1 MIDKRNNKGF
11 SLVELMI
18 ALVVGSMLIAA
29 AAATYVAQNKSY
41 VAQETVSEVN
51 TQTKI
56 SHDIIAN
63 EIRNAGFGWPERM
76 DHDLS
81 YLQVIG
87 RTNFIT
93 PAGSSIAT
101 DGITISGGL
110 RYLGMAFPFG
120 YSANAIGLNCVNPNG
135 VIDFDDIY
143 EQDGTPTNR
152 ISIDPPGDANDQE
165 VIPVNAIISI
175 DGHFVAR
182 VAACAV
188 DMNGDCIP
196 QQLTLD
202 RAVRMEFP
210 IWDSNA
216 DADSFCDRGRPV
228 YVYED
233 HTYCVDGNSSLVR
246 IRRGGDPGTCSGN
259 GASITEELAQNIQDF
274 QLRYATD
281 ANGDGIIDVNG
292 NGQFDNPEDFVDM
305 PALIDHPTIKAVRI
319 NILAVADRE
328 DPNYQGM
335 GSPPAAIANRSWAAA
350 TPDNFRRR
358 WLRTMVRIRNR

>member
-1 MIDKRNNKGF
+1 MIDKRNNQGY

-18 ALVVGSMLIAA
+18 AIAVGAMLIAA
-29 AAATYVAQNKSY
+29 ASATYVAQNKSF
-41 VAQETVSEVN
+41 VAQESVSEVN

-76 DHDLS
+76 DLDES
-81 YLQVIG
+81 YLLAIG
-87 RTNFIT
+87 NTNFIT
-93 PAGSSIAT
+93 PVDKTMST

-120 YSANAIGLNCVNPNG
+120 YSANAVGLNCINPNG
-135 VIDFDDIY
+135 VINFDTIY
-143 EQDGTPTNR
+143 ELDGTPKNR
-152 ISIDPPGDANDQE
+152 ISIDPPGDQNEEED
-165 VIPVNAIISI
+165 IPVNAIISI

-182 VAACAV
+182 VAACAM
-188 DMNGDCIP
+188 DLDGNCIP

-202 RAVRMEFP
+202 RDVRMEFP
-210 IWDSNA
+210 IWDTNK
-216 DADSFCDRGRPV
+216 DADSFCDAGRPV
-228 YVYED
+228 YMYED
-233 HTYCVDGNSSLVR
+233 HTYCVDGNSNLVR
-246 IRRGGDPGTCSGN
+246 IRRGGDPSNCSGN
-259 GASITEELAQNIQDF
+259 GGSITDELAQNIQDF

-292 NGQFDNPEDFVDM
+292 NGQFDNPEDFIDM
-305 PALIDHPTIKAVRI
+305 PPLIDHPTIKAVRI
-319 NILAVADRE
+319 NLLAVANRE

-335 GSPPAAIANRSWAAA
+335 GIPPASIANRSWAAA